1 MTQPTEV
8 ATQNGST
15 PARANGAGATP
26 TRRRAAGPKAPAAK
40 STATRAPAAKA
51 PAVTSKAPA
60 KRAET
65 AQPAGGGAAEPGVSA
80 AAVEVRWD
88 GPGALLQ
95 RVILP
100 RTGDPLDVRAL
111 YLDEDEGNRKKAQAE
126 GRTRLRM
133 PVGSEISF
141 ATYFNA
147 FPASYW
153 RRWTSLDGVELRI
166 AVTAECR
173 IDLYRSKADGT
184 QIHVRGTVLGADEA
198 EDGVYQGRFTLD
210 LGPFEDGGWYWFD
223 LTTSGE
229 PVTLLEAGW
238 YATVDAPGRAA
249 VGIGITT
256 FNRPDDCAAA
266 LAALAE
272 DPLVLQA
279 ITAINVADQGNRKVV
294 DAAAYPEAA
303 AALGERLRI
312 HDQANLGGSGGFS
325 RGMHEALQT
334 DCEQILLMD
343 DDIVIEPDS
352 VLRALAFS
360 RFAETPTLVGGQMLN
375 LQARSHLH
383 TMGEVVDRHKFKWGP
398 APHVEHDH
406 DFAEYPLRD
415 DESKDLHRRIDVD
428 YNGWWMCLI
437 PRRVAEEL
445 GLPLPLFIKWD
456 DTEYGLRAGKAGY
469 PTATL
474 PGVAIWHMPWS
485 DKDDATDWQAYFHLR
500 NRLVVAALHSPY
512 KHGGALIRDS
522 LKNTLKHLMS
532 LEYSTVALQELA
544 MHDFA
549 AGPGGLFD
557 QLPSALGAVRSKRSE
572 FADGRVLSSAKEL
585 PLPSMDRVRAARFL
599 KPPTNPITIGATLLT
614 GLVHNVMPVK
624 LQHHGRPQLNV
635 AAQDARWFLLSKLD
649 GATVGTSDG
658 RGVAYRKRDPKVFW
672 TLLST
677 SVRNHL
683 RLARE
688 FPRLRREYRRALP
701 ELTGEQ
707 NWTRVY
713 GA

>member
-1 MTQPTEV
+1 MTETTKV
-8 ATQNGST
+8 ATPNGST
-15 PARANGAGATP
+15 PRAT
-26 TRRRAAGPKAPAAK
+26 TRRRGASTKASPATSPPAAAPA
-40 STATRAPAAKA
+40 
-51 PAVTSKAPA
+51 
-60 KRAET
+60 E
-65 AQPAGGGAAEPGVSA
+65 A
-80 AAVEVRWD
+80 AAPVSWD

-111 YLDEDEGNRKKAQAE
+111 YLDEDEGNRKKAQAG
-126 GRTRLRM
+126 GRTLLRL
-133 PVGSEISF
+133 PAGSEISF

-153 RRWTSLDGVELRI
+153 RRWTRLENVELRL
-166 AVTAECR
+166 AVDGECR

-184 QIHVRGTVLGADEA
+184 QIHVRGTVLGAESDTCSGA
-198 EDGVYQGRFTLD
+198 GSGIGSGIGTDVHTGRFTLD
-210 LGPFEDGGWYWFD
+210 LQPFEDGGWYWFD
-223 LTTSGE
+223 LTTGDQ

-238 YATVDAPGRAA
+238 YAPLDAPGRACVA
-249 VGIGITT
+249 IGITT
-256 FNRPDDCAAA
+256 FNRPDDCVAA
-266 LAALAE
+266 LAALGE
-272 DPLVLQA
+272 DPLVLAA
-279 ITAINVADQGNRKVV
+279 ITAVNVADQGNRKTR
-294 DAAAYPEAA
+294 DAAGFTTAA
-303 AALGERLRI
+303 EVLGDRLRI
-312 HDQANLGGSGGFS
+312 HDQPNLGGSGGFA
-325 RGMHEALQT
+325 RGMHEALTNT

-352 VLRALAFS
+352 VLRAIAFS
-360 RFAETPTLVGGQMLN
+360 RFAEQPTIVGGQMLN

-398 APHVEHDH
+398 APHVTHNH
-406 DFAEYPLRD
+406 DFSKYSLRHPTK
-415 DESKDLHRRIDVD
+415 SKDLHRRIDVD

-437 PRRVAEEL
+437 PRGIAEEL

-456 DTEYGLRAGKAGY
+456 DTEYGLRAGRAGH

-512 KHGGALIRDS
+512 RYGGALLRDS

-549 AGPGGLFD
+549 EGPDALFES
-557 QLPSALGAVRSKRSE
+557 LPTALGEVRRRRGE
-572 FADGRVLSSAKEL
+572 FNDGQVLASAKEL

-599 KPPTNPITIGATLLT
+599 KPPTNPITIGVTLIG
-614 GLVHNVMPVK
+614 GLLHNIMPVNEA
-624 LQHHGRPQLNV
+624 HHSRPQLNV
-635 AAQDARWFLLSKLD
+635 PAQDARWFLLSKLD

-672 TLLST
+672 TLLTT
-677 SVRNHL
+677 SVGNHVK
-683 RLARE
+683 LARE
-688 FPRLRREYRRALP
+688 FPRLRRAYRHAMP
-701 ELTGEQ
+701 ELTGEK
-707 NWTRVY
+707 NWTRIF
-713 GA
+713 GN

>member
-1 MTQPTEV
+1 MTE
-8 ATQNGST
+8 ATTNGST
-15 PARANGAGATP
+15 PTGATRTG
-26 TRRRAAGPKAPAAK
+26 TRRRAGGRTAKAA
-40 STATRAPAAKA
+40 AAKA
-51 PAVTSKAPA
+51 AS
-60 KRAET
+60 E
-65 AQPAGGGAAEPGVSA
+65 A
-80 AAVEVRWD
+80 AATGSQSAPTSVSWE

-111 YLDEDEGNRKKAQAE
+111 YLDEDEGNRKRAVAD
-126 GRTRLRM
+126 GRTTLRV
-133 PVGSEISF
+133 PGHAEISF
-141 ATYFNA
+141 ASYFNA

-153 RRWTSLDGVELRI
+153 RRWTVLESVELRL
-166 AVTAECR
+166 AVDSECR
-173 IDLYRSKADGT
+173 IDIYRSKADGT
-184 QIHVRGTVLGADEA
+184 QIHVRGTVLGGGADSSGDRA
-198 EDGVYQGRFTLD
+198 GPGVHQGRFSLD
-210 LGPFEDGGWYWFD
+210 LQPFEDGGWYWFD
-223 LTTSGE
+223 LTTNDE

-238 YATVDAPGRAA
+238 YALVDAPGRADVA
-249 VGIGITT
+249 IGITT
-256 FNRPDDCAAA
+256 FNRPDDCVAA
-266 LAALAE
+266 LAALGE
-272 DPLVLQA
+272 DPLVLGA
-279 ITAINVADQGNRKVV
+279 IGAVNVADQGNRKAR
-294 DAAAYPEAA
+294 DAAGFAA
-303 AALGERLRI
+303 AAEVLGDRLRI
-312 HDQANLGGSGGFS
+312 HDQPNLGGSGGFA
-325 RGMHEALQT
+325 RGMHEALRHT
-334 DCEQILLMD
+334 DCAQILLMD

-352 VLRALAFS
+352 VLRAVAFS
-360 RFAETPTLVGGQMLN
+360 RFTEQPMLVGGQMLN

-398 APHVEHDH
+398 APHVTHDH
-406 DFAEYPLRD
+406 NFAKYPLRHPTK
-415 DESKDLHRRIDVD
+415 SLDLHRRIDVD

-437 PRRVAEEL
+437 PRSIAQEL

-456 DTEYGLRAGKAGY
+456 DAEYGLRAGRAGH

-512 KHGGALIRDS
+512 RHGGALLRDS

-549 AGPGGLFD
+549 EGPDGLFE
-557 QLPSALGAVRSKRSE
+557 QLPIALGAVRARRSR
-572 FADGRVLSSAKEL
+572 FDDGRVLASAKQV

-599 KPPTNPITIGATLLT
+599 KPPTNPITIGVTLFS
-614 GLVHNVMPVK
+614 GLVHNLMPVR
-624 LQHHGRPQLNV
+624 QEHHARPQLNV

-672 TLLST
+672 TLLTTAVS
-677 SVRNHL
+677 NHL

-688 FPRLRREYRRALP
+688 FPRLRRAYRQAMP
-701 ELTGEQ
+701 ELTGEK
-707 NWTRVY
+707 NWNRAFE
-713 GA
+713 G